1 MSGDRNA
8 TWRPVSGDDGLLLSF
23 GGSSHRGAVR
33 ALNEDSW
40 LAQPPVF
47 VVADGMGG
55 HRAGDAASAIVVER
69 FMDLAGESPVEL
81 EAVQGCI
88 GTCQREIEALYDGT
102 GPAPGST
109 LVAAVYLLQ
118 GDAGYWLVASIGD
131 SRAYVSVDAIL
142 EQVTHDHTIVQELI
156 DAGELRPAE
165 APSHPERHV
174 ITRALGAADDSS
186 ADYSLIPVTGGSTL
200 MLCSD
205 GVSSE
210 LDDGTLAKLIGLD
223 LGAQDAAER
232 IVDSAVVAGG
242 HDNATAIVIR
252 VQGAAPRVETL
263 SHVNPGEEASA
274 STAIGNA
281 VASSPPDAGLTAP

>member
-1 MSGDRNA
+1 MTG
-8 TWRPVSGDDGLLLSF
+8 TWRPVGASDDTLLSF

-40 LAQPPVF
+40 LAEPPVF
-47 VVADGMGG
+47 VIADGMGG

-69 FMDLAGESPVEL
+69 FMDLAAGAPAEL
-81 EAVQGCI
+81 DAVQDCI
-88 GTCQREIEALYDGT
+88 GACQREIEALADGA

-109 LVAAVYLLQ
+109 LVAAVYILQ
-118 GDAGYWLVASIGD
+118 GDTGYWLVASIGD
-131 SRAYVSVDAIL
+131 SRAYVSADAPL
-142 EQVTHDHTIVQELI
+142 EQVTHDHTVVQELI
-156 DAGELRPAE
+156 DAGELRPTD

-174 ITRALGAADDSS
+174 VTRALGATEDSS

-210 LDDGTLAKLIGLD
+210 LNDRTLAEIIELG
-223 LGAQDAAER
+223 LGAQDTAEK
-232 IVDSAVVAGG
+232 IVDSAVAAGG

-252 VQGAAPRVETL
+252 MEGPTPRIETL
-263 SHVNPGEEASA
+263 SHAKSSANASA
-274 STAIGNA
+274 VVGSALA
-281 VASSPPDAGLTAP
+281 DSPPHPGAGVP